1 MLLAAQAGD
10 PGATSGS
17 TSFTPDDPRLG
28 AKRTTD
34 FTDWEPLP
42 QSKSLWD

>member
-10 PGATSGS
+10 PGTTSGPFD
-17 TSFTPDDPRLG
+17 TNNPALD
-28 AKRTTD
+28 AKKTTE
-34 FTDWEPLP
+34 FTDWEPMP